1 MKLTLFRFNC
11 RLTVGAVSLCSSGLA
26 QLCNQE
32 VCSTSHDVHF
42 RRGPRE
48 SGSRSVGTWILCL
61 QSPNRSQALSN
72 ITSQFIEAR
81 FWERLSKQNPPFA
94 WKFFTNHTHDQQWT
108 PKDTVRFAARMHL
121 SKSSHG
127 TLFISFP
134 ELHLDTVLAA
144 VPCCCQEMSWYT
156 MKIIRVRVLAMKNV
170 R

>member
-48 SGSRSVGTWILCL
+48 SGSRSVGTLKMILCL

-94 WKFFTNHTHDQQWT
+94 WKFFTNHTHDQWT
-108 PKDTVRFAARMHL
+108 PQDTVRFAVRIHL
-121 SKSSHG
+121 SSSLIISPSLRMVLFSRAAFGHCFGSQYHVAVRRCLG
-127 TLFISFP
+127 TP
-134 ELHLDTVLAA
+134 
-144 VPCCCQEMSWYT
+144 
-156 MKIIRVRVLAMKNV
+156 
-170 R
+170 